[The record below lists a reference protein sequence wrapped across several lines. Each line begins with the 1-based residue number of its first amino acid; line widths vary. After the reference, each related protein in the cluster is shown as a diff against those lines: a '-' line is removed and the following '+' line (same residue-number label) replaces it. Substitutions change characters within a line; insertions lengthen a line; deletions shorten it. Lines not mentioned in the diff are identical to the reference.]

1 MQNSFSSK
9 NYKSNINLTSDNKR
23 KNYKIAREYLPNLN
37 YTNKNIANENIQR
50 EDSLQKEICVLEQI
64 WNELEITYQYREAFS
79 IYLKKMKDEYKN
91 NIIFQE
97 KNNLKKYKKALINLK
112 KEISLREDNI
122 LLLKQYNNRL
132 STFNTNDQIKNIVD
146 AVINLVK
153 KLRIN
158 AINIVKEYSKIE
170 SISKNYSNLDKI
182 NKKII
187 KQDYSYDPN
196 YIYKMQDDLLF
207 LKESTLSK
215 YFEMDNKFIDPFLT
229 NFLSIATD
237 SNKNAV
243 QNSDDILTLINESR
257 YSLIRKKIFD
267 KINTSNFNNNDKN
280 LRLETACFKNIS
292 RNLSTKVNRKIEFNK
307 NNNNDL
313 KLERYLN
320 KLKANQ
326 PNKYTQLFVM
336 KKKSLYE
343 LINLKKQIH
352 LNRKEISPLNN
363 IVNINNSTKLKEG
376 KNTSF
381 TKIKLLS
388 QDKNM
393 IINYYRGD
401 INSLLK
407 ILEEKIP
414 LSKIFKNNKNIFNLD
429 DSIYKK
435 EFYLKGAFPKILTL
449 TNEENKINDKNNILG
464 LCSFNYEWKEDP
476 KCLKLKINYIITND
490 NNNYEKY
497 IEKIINFI
505 KINVRYDRIELKL
518 INDDLSKNLVNY
530 FKKELQFNWSNI
542 QKNQKEKSQYIT
554 LYYEKPEIKDLT
566 DIFILKNKSIIT
578 LDNKEKENKNENI
591 TNKDDIFI
599 NKNNIYYLLSENKNI
614 KFECQNESKLQ
625 EINNIK
631 NNISK
636 FSKIENNYKINDDK
650 DIKKYFNEDKL
661 KEINDKGI
669 LLNMNLKINFEN
681 CYSVVINNIYYNKIF
696 SEQMQVY
703 QDENTKTIFYLIPSQ
718 DTPFSFNICGINPGL
733 KNLLINSNDK
743 KSIYEKF
750 LDLFSNTSIKLINTT
765 KKSLYIPA
773 FLIEN
778 YLTSNNFE
786 EIEGNIKIFD
796 ESSSTPLHVS
806 NFDEI
811 INAKFKPDFDIQNNF
826 IDNENNIGDNNYVI
840 KDDFIIGIFK
850 NGTIKDNKLALIQIL
865 YVETANFTKKINL
878 VNKQ

>member
-1 MQNSFSSK
+1 MKNSYSTK
-9 NYKSNINLTSDNKR
+9 NYKNHIYFTSDFQNNK
-23 KNYKIAREYLPNLN
+23 YKITREYLPNLN
-37 YTNKNIANENIQR
+37 QKNLIPLNINISR
-50 EDSLQKEICVLEQI
+50 DELIKKDIIILDQI
-64 WNELEITYQYREAFS
+64 WDELEITWQYREAFY
-79 IYLKKMKDEYKN
+79 IYLKNMSDESRN
-91 NIIFQE
+91 NIIVQE

-112 KEISLREDNI
+112 KEISIREDNV
-122 LLLKQYNNRL
+122 LLLKRYNNRL
-132 STFNTNDQIKNIVD
+132 ENFNNDDQLENIID
-146 AVINLVK
+146 EVINIVK
-153 KLRIN
+153 KLRKN

-170 SISKNYSNLDKI
+170 SISKNYSHLEKI

-187 KQDYSYDPN
+187 KAEYSYDPN

-243 QNSDDILTLINESR
+243 KNSDDILTLINESR

-267 KINTSNFNNNDKN
+267 KINTSKFNNNDKN

-393 IINYYRGD
+393 IINYYKGD

-414 LSKIFKNNKNIFNLD
+414 LCKIFKNNKNIFNLD

-464 LCSFNYEWKEDP
+464 LCSFNYEWK
-476 KCLKLKINYIITND
+476 
-490 NNNYEKY
+490 
-497 IEKIINFI
+497 
-505 KINVRYDRIELKL
+505 
-518 INDDLSKNLVNY
+518 
-530 FKKELQFNWSNI
+530 
-542 QKNQKEKSQYIT
+542 
-554 LYYEKPEIKDLT
+554 
-566 DIFILKNKSIIT
+566 
-578 LDNKEKENKNENI
+578 
-591 TNKDDIFI
+591 
-599 NKNNIYYLLSENKNI
+599 
-614 KFECQNESKLQ
+614 
-625 EINNIK
+625 
-631 NNISK
+631 
-636 FSKIENNYKINDDK
+636 
-650 DIKKYFNEDKL
+650 
-661 KEINDKGI
+661 
-669 LLNMNLKINFEN
+669 
-681 CYSVVINNIYYNKIF
+681 
-696 SEQMQVY
+696 
-703 QDENTKTIFYLIPSQ
+703 
-718 DTPFSFNICGINPGL
+718 
-733 KNLLINSNDK
+733 
-743 KSIYEKF
+743 
-750 LDLFSNTSIKLINTT
+750 
-765 KKSLYIPA
+765 
-773 FLIEN
+773 
-778 YLTSNNFE
+778 
-786 EIEGNIKIFD
+786 
-796 ESSSTPLHVS
+796 
-806 NFDEI
+806 
-811 INAKFKPDFDIQNNF
+811 
-826 IDNENNIGDNNYVI
+826 
-840 KDDFIIGIFK
+840 
-850 NGTIKDNKLALIQIL
+850 
-865 YVETANFTKKINL
+865 
-878 VNKQ
+878 